1 MKKISILLVAAVVVN
16 ACGDR
21 NGNDRIRRA
30 LDSFQVEKGLRVDLV
45 VSEPLVIDP
54 VAFAFDENRR
64 MYVVEDR
71 GYPDPAEGG
80 NPDTIGRIALLE
92 DTDGDGKYDRR
103 HEFAADL
110 TYPNGILPWK
120 GGVFVTCSPH
130 IYYFKDTDNDGVADV
145 RKIVLTGF
153 NDTQTSQIRMSH
165 PTLGPDG
172 WIYVTGGL
180 NGGTIT
186 SPEHPERE
194 AVTFK
199 AADGRFH
206 PETFEFE
213 VTGGKSQFGLAI
225 DPYGRRFGTSNRHP
239 VMQVVMEPS
248 YLRRNPMLLFNETVQ
263 NVSKVEAEAVVYPI
277 SKSVTTADYIP
288 KLIGRSH
295 AGTFTAASGLV
306 VYNGTGLTAA
316 HRGDVFICE
325 SAQNLVQR
333 QVMKEDG
340 PAFQSEIAEQGKEFL
355 SSTDEWFRPVFAQ
368 HGPDGGLY
376 IADMHRKVI
385 DHPAYI
391 PEEMR
396 DKLDFKSGRTDG
408 RIYRVVREDFDGKPD
423 TVGRV
428 GGDASVAE
436 VVRALSSPDEWKRAT
451 AFRLLAEE
459 RNPDAIPQLKE
470 GGLKGQ
476 TGEGRARALWLL
488 SLHDALETKEVM
500 DAMADKEAGVREQGT
515 TIARH
520 FIQGA
525 PELLEAVL
533 KAADDESPR
542 VRYLAA
548 LALGDVS
555 TPAATQALAKIAAR
569 DGDNK
574 WTRAAVLSGI
584 SGRMQPFL
592 TAFREQNA
600 VRREPLAAVMQD
612 LGRLFGNAG
621 DVPAARSLFRQM
633 IRSGN
638 VEEWKVSAL
647 IGIAEGLSGKKKE
660 VGHTDKGLIYA
671 IAGTDAAARLEDFL
685 KEVAAMAQDPNTSV
699 TGRQQAALLFGFTTY
714 EQALPVIEKLLD
726 NRNPPDVQLAAV
738 TAIARIG
745 HVKGA
750 ELLTG
755 REKWSAYSPRVKP
768 AVISTLV
775 ASHTLIPVLFKAIE
789 EGVIA
794 AAEIPS
800 ADRSRLMKD
809 KQAAISEKA
818 DALFGNLE
826 SGDRMKIYEEYKAVL
841 TGTADIKQGEAVF
854 QKSCSACHTYNG
866 KGGSVGPDLTG
877 TRNQPADALL
887 LHIVVPNYEVYPAY
901 QSVTIKTSAD
911 ATHTGWV
918 VSETESSLTLRTASG
933 TDEAVLRSEIATLT
947 NSGLSLMPDGLEQ
960 TMSKQEM
967 ADLIA
972 YMKQGTN

>member
-1 MKKISILLVAAVVVN
+1 MKKTIILLAAAAVVH

-21 NGNDRIRRA
+21 NGNDRIRQA
-30 LDSFQVEKGLRVDLV
+30 LDAFQTEKGLRVDLV

-130 IYYFKDTDNDGVADV
+130 IYYFKDTDNDGIADI

-153 NDTQTSQIRMSH
+153 NDTKTSQIRMSH
-165 PTLGPDG
+165 PTLGLDG

-180 NGGTIT
+180 NGGSIS
-186 SPEHPERE
+186 SPDHPERE
-194 AVTFK
+194 AVTFT

-213 VTGGKSQFGLAI
+213 VTGGKSQFGLTI

-248 YLRRNPMLLFNETVQ
+248 YLRRNPLLLFNETIQ

-277 SKSVTTADYIP
+277 SKSVTTADYMP
-288 KLIGRSH
+288 SLIGRSH

-306 VYNGTGLTAA
+306 VYNGTGLTPD
-316 HRGDVFICE
+316 HRGNVFICE

-340 PAFQSEIAEQGKEFL
+340 PGFQSEIAEHGKEFL
-355 SSTDEWFRPVFAQ
+355 SSNDEWFRPVFAQ

-396 DKLDFKSGRTDG
+396 DKMDFESGKTDG
-408 RIYRVVREDFDGKPD
+408 RIYRVVREDFTGATD
-423 TVGRV
+423 TIGRV
-428 GGDASVAE
+428 GGDASVRE
-436 VVRALSSPDEWKRAT
+436 MVQALSSPDEWKRAT
-451 AFRLLAEE
+451 AFRLLTEE
-459 RNPDAIPQLKE
+459 RKPEAVPYLKDI
-470 GGLKGQ
+470 GIKGT
-476 TGEGRARALWLL
+476 TGEARARVLWLL
-488 SLHDALETKEVM
+488 YFYDALEARHVV
-500 DAMADKEAGVREQGT
+500 DALADEAAGVREQGI

-520 FIQGA
+520 FMQES
-525 PELLEAVL
+525 PELVEALL

-542 VRYLAA
+542 VRFLAA
-548 LALGDVS
+548 LALGDVQAPS
-555 TPAATQALAKIAAR
+555 ATQALAKIAAR
-569 DGDNK
+569 DGANK

-584 SGRMQPFL
+584 SHRMQPFL
-592 TAFREQNA
+592 TAFRGQDA
-600 VRREPLAAVMQD
+600 VKQESLAAVMQD
-612 LGRLFGNAG
+612 LGRMFGNAG
-621 DVPAARSLFRQM
+621 DVPAARALFQQIM
-633 IRSGN
+633 RSGKA
-638 VEEWKVSAL
+638 EEWKVAAL
-647 IGIAEGLSGKKKE
+647 IGIAEGLSGKRKE
-660 VGHTDKGLIYA
+660 VGDADKGLLYA
-671 IAGTDAAARLEDFL
+671 IAGSGAGSHIEGFLNDVAVIARDT
-685 KEVAAMAQDPNTSV
+685 ATSAK
-699 TGRQQAALLFGFTTY
+699 GRQQAALLFGFTTY
-714 EQALPVIEKLLD
+714 EQAQPVIEKLLD

-738 TAIARIG
+738 SAVARIG
-745 HVKGA
+745 HLKGA
-750 ELLTG
+750 GLLTG
-755 REKWSAYSPRVKP
+755 KEKWSAYSPRVKP

-775 ASHTLIPVLFKAIE
+775 TTRTFVPVLFEAIE
-789 EGVIA
+789 DGVIA

-818 DALFGNLE
+818 NALFGNLE
-826 SGDRMKIYEEYKAVL
+826 GGDRMKVYEEYKTVL
-841 TGTADIKQGEAVF
+841 KGAADAKQGEAVF
-854 QKSCSACHTYNG
+854 QKACSACHTYNG

-901 QSVTIKTSAD
+901 QSVTIRTNAG
-911 ATHTGWV
+911 TTYTGWV
-918 VSETESSLTLRTASG
+918 ASETESSLTLRTASG
-933 TDEAVLRSEIATLT
+933 TDESVLRSEIATLT

-972 YMKQGTN
+972 YLKQGSN